1 MADLIKLAC
10 FCDLTTVV
18 KVVAN
23 SDKAWR
29 DTRHAKS
36 ADEFDQDVFD
46 DEVTKYHQAE
56 DSDKVLLLNWYD
68 RKETGYR
75 QYQGHV

>member
-1 MADLIKLAC
+1 MIQ
-10 FCDLTTVV
+10 TMVI

-36 ADEFDQDVFD
+36 VDEFDQDVFD
-46 DEVTKYHQAE
+46 DEVDKYNQAE
-56 DSDKVLLLNWYD
+56 DNDKVLLLNWYD
-68 RKETGYR
+68 RKETGHR
-75 QYQGHV
+75 HSHWHV